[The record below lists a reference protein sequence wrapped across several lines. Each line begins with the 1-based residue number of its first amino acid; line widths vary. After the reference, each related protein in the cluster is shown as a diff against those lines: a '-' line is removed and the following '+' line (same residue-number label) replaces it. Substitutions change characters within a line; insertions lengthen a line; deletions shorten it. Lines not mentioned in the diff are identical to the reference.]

1 MEKLTKRQGERGWTL
16 VELIIVIV
24 ILGLIA
30 GVAIP
35 AYLNLTDSA
44 KINACQANQAV
55 IKSAVLL
62 YYVKHTGTMPTSL
75 TSGMFA
81 SGAIPTCPAGGTLI
95 YTHSGDSTFT
105 VSCSIVA
112 HNTPATSP

>member
-1 MEKLTKRQGERGWTL
+1 MAKLTKRQGERGWTL

-30 GVAIP
+30 GIAIP

-44 KINACQANQAV
+44 KINACQAQQAA

-62 YYVKHTGTMPTSL
+62 YYAKHQGALPDSL
-75 TSGMFA
+75 TTGMFVDA
-81 SGAIPTCPAGGTLI
+81 TVPTCPAGGTI
-95 YTHSGDSTFT
+95 SYTKDTDSTFT
-105 VSCSIVA
+105 VNCSISA
-112 HNTPATSP
+112 HNTPATTP

>member
-1 MEKLTKRQGERGWTL
+1 MKKLRKRPDERGWTL
-16 VELIIVIV
+16 VELIIVII

-35 AYLNLTDSA
+35 AYLDLTTNA
-44 KINACQANQAV
+44 KINACQAQQAA

-62 YYVKHTGTMPTSL
+62 YYAKNLGTLPDSL
-75 TSGMFA
+75 ATGMFVDA
-81 SGAIPTCPAGGTLI
+81 TIPTCPSGGTI
-95 YTHSGDSTFT
+95 TYKKDTDSTFT
-105 VSCSIVA
+105 VECSIKA